1 MLRTVSGSCHPTPL
15 SCHSL
20 VKISREANVKT
31 ITTTRTYKRTNRGQ
45 KQILQY
51 SKIRQRTHEGNEYK
65 GIWSA
70 RNLEELYALF
80 GRVQRSELEI
90 GLSRVRVLVYSIR
103 QRKYDEAERTFG
115 LRVTEYISV
124 TRVAL
129 AQRGFSGVEVVLH
142 GNTMHVR
149 MTKAE
154 AFAARCLKQAVS
166 NQTKVEGAASAEIDE
181 KRRDRRTC
189 CSRNIRRC
197 RP

>member
-1 MLRTVSGSCHPTPL
+1 M
-15 SCHSL
+15 
-20 VKISREANVKT
+20 
-31 ITTTRTYKRTNRGQ
+31 
-45 KQILQY
+45 
-51 SKIRQRTHEGNEYK
+51 
-65 GIWSA
+65 
-70 RNLEELYALF
+70 
-80 GRVQRSELEI
+80 
-90 GLSRVRVLVYSIR
+90 LVYSIR

-115 LRVTEYISV
+115 LRVAEYISV

-142 GNTMHVR
+142 GNAMHVR

-154 AFAARCLKQAVS
+154 AFAARRLKQAVS
-166 NQTKVEGAASAEIDE
+166 DQTKVEGAASAEIDE